1 MPVDASALAEEWRE
15 TRRTLLEFVEQLPET
30 RAYRATDRA
39 GWTLKHELSH
49 LISMDA
55 EVVHLL
61 GAAKQGIVD
70 HVDAAALRRR
80 RGEAMHAAQALRL
93 TPLRERLSLAGEE
106 AARAIEDAT
115 DALSTPLTIAGH
127 EARTAS
133 DYVQAQIARA
143 RQGVQALQQA
153 LG

>member
-15 TRRTLLEFVEQLPET
+15 TRRALLEFIEQIPET

-49 LISMDA
+49 LISLDA
-55 EVVHLL
+55 ELVQLL
-61 GAAKQGIVD
+61 GAAQQGMVEHI
-70 HVDAAALRRR
+70 DAVALRRR
-80 RGEAMHAAQALRL
+80 RGQVMHAAQELRL
-93 TPLRERLSLAGEE
+93 TPLRERLTNAGEE
-106 AARAIEDAT
+106 AARAIEGAT
-115 DALSTPLTIAGH
+115 DALNAPLTVAGH

-133 DYVQAQIARA
+133 DYIQAQIARA
-143 RQGVQALQQA
+143 RQGAEMLHRA